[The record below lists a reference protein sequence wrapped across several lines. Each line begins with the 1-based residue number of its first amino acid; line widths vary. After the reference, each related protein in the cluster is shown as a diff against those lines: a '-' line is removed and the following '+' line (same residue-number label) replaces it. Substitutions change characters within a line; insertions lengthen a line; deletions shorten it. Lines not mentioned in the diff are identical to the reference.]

1 MARHHSDRLVYKFLT
16 LKSIIFFFVPL
27 RYLEFTTICGKRE
40 AEEEEE
46 EEESS
51 TQYYS
56 GNAQVFGTFAYIIV
70 NNRDRGCR

>member
-27 RYLEFTTICGKRE
+27 RYLEFTAICGKKE

-46 EEESS
+46 EEEERRREKE
-51 TQYYS
+51 
-56 GNAQVFGTFAYIIV
+56 G
-70 NNRDRGCR
+70 